1 MTFTMQSIII
11 QKILIRST
19 YMNII
24 RNIYYFY
31 INGFKNMTLGK
42 TLWKII
48 IIKLIVILIFLK
60 FFVHDKSFK
69 TEYKTYEEKVD
80 FVYKNLTK

>member
-1 MTFTMQSIII
+1 M
-11 QKILIRST
+11 LIRGT